1 MQEVLPY
8 EDAAMNGFDLP
19 ESASSDEDRLCFY
32 GLAFLYRLYTSK
44 IVSKEDATKL
54 KKSML
59 FELDKIK
66 RSGAFWNRVMAA
78 VHTMR
83 CDTEAALIEYR
94 GIREAT
100 LANPTKAGLN
110 KLVEILDR
118 LDYAIAPRLRW
129 DDGNSQ
135 SDTDQSGDDGNSQSR
150 AEQDNAN
157 PSEAGEGATT

>member
-1 MQEVLPY
+1 MAEALPY
-8 EDAAMNGFDLP
+8 EEDTMNGFEP
-19 ESASSDEDRLCFY
+19 TESASSDEDRLCFY

-44 IVSKEDATKL
+44 VVSKEDATKL

-135 SDTDQSGDDGNSQSR
+135 SG
-150 AEQDNAN
+150 AEQSDTEQANAT
-157 PSEAGEGATT
+157 PSEAEEGATT